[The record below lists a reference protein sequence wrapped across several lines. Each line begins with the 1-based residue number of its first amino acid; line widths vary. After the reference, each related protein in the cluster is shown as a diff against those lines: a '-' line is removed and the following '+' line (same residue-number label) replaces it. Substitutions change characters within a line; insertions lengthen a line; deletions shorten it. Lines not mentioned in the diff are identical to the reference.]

1 MIYCRKNLDKS
12 CEILYYNILDK
23 STSEIDRSIM
33 SLKGSLES
41 INLADIMQLVSNSK
55 QSGRFELTKDN
66 DENNKGY
73 IVLKRGDIVH
83 AEVDNFVGED
93 AVFTLISWGKGE
105 FVFNEG
111 HFEVDTTITRSVTS
125 LLMEAARRIDEWK
138 LLRKKI
144 GSIDAIPEFN
154 EIDRKERRKI
164 SLSTMEWLVISKID
178 GQKSIFEISNTAGI
192 NIYDTSRIIFGM
204 IASGLLK
211 LK

>member
-1 MIYCRKNLDKS
+1 
-12 CEILYYNILDK
+12 
-23 STSEIDRSIM
+23 
-33 SLKGSLES
+33 
-41 INLADIMQLVSNSK
+41 
-55 QSGRFELTKDN
+55 
-66 DENNKGY
+66 
-73 IVLKRGDIVH
+73 
-83 AEVDNFVGED
+83 
-93 AVFTLISWGKGE
+93 
-105 FVFNEG
+105 
-111 HFEVDTTITRSVTS
+111 
-125 LLMEAARRIDEWK
+125 MEAARRIDEWK

>member
-1 MIYCRKNLDKS
+1 
-12 CEILYYNILDK
+12 
-23 STSEIDRSIM
+23 M

-66 DENNKGY
+66 DQNNKGY

-111 HFEVDTTITRSVTS
+111 HFDVETTITRSVTS

>member
-1 MIYCRKNLDKS
+1 
-12 CEILYYNILDK
+12 
-23 STSEIDRSIM
+23 M

-41 INLADIMQLVSNSK
+41 INLADIMQLVSNSR
-55 QSGRFELTKDN
+55 QSGRFELTKD
-66 DENNKGY
+66 DDKKGY
-73 IVLKRGDIVH
+73 IVIKRGDIVH

-105 FVFNEG
+105 FAFVQGDFQAEP
-111 HFEVDTTITRSVTS
+111 TISRSVTS

-144 GSIDAIPEFN
+144 GSIDAVPEFN

-164 SLSTMEWLVISKID
+164 SLSTLEWLVISKID
-178 GQKSIFEISNTAGI
+178 GKQSIVEISNDAGI

-204 IASGLLK
+204 ITSGLLR
-211 LK
+211 LKQ

>member
-1 MIYCRKNLDKS
+1 
-12 CEILYYNILDK
+12 
-23 STSEIDRSIM
+23 M

-41 INLADIMQLVSNSK
+41 INLADIMQLVSNSR
-55 QSGRFELTKDN
+55 QSGRFELTKD
-66 DENNKGY
+66 ESTKGY
-73 IVLKRGDIVH
+73 IVIQKGEIIH
-83 AEVDNFVGED
+83 AEYDNFVGED

-111 HFEVDTTITRSVTS
+111 EFQAERTITRSVTS

-164 SLSTMEWLVISKID
+164 SLSTLEWLVISKID
-178 GQKSIFEISNTAGI
+178 GQLSILQISNSAGI